1 MKHIIITGTS
11 RGIGGALAQKLIDS
25 NHRLY
30 CISRQ
35 TNQNLI
41 DQDTHMQYFSFDIK
55 ETHKIEALFQNLFAH
70 IKRDPH
76 PEGIYLINNAGMLSP
91 VGPIEHNKAEDILQ
105 HMQVNLIAPMVMI
118 SQFVKRTKHIDTDK
132 RIMNISSAS
141 AKYVLPSQSC
151 YSTSKA
157 GLDSFTKS
165 IKLEQENQQNPVK
178 IAAVYPGVIDTQLQT
193 EIRSVR
199 KEDFPYVDEFIQL
212 KEAGKLQSP
221 EDTAD
226 ALIHFLTHDE
236 FGEQAIVEHLFP
248 IYE

>member
-11 RGIGGALAQKLIDS
+11 KGIGEALAQKLIHS

-35 TNQNLI
+35 PNQSLV
-41 DQDTHMQYFSFDIK
+41 DQDTHLQYYSFDLR
-55 ETHKIEALFQNLFAH
+55 ETHKIEALFQDLFEH
-70 IKRDPH
+70 IKHDPQ
-76 PEGIYLINNAGMLSP
+76 PEGIYLINNAGVLSP
-91 VGPIEHNKAEDILQ
+91 VAPIEHNKAEDIVQ
-105 HMQVNLIAPMVMI
+105 HMQVNLIAPMVI
-118 SQFVKRTKHIDTDK
+118 TSQFMKHTKHIETDK

-141 AKYVLPSQSC
+141 AKYLLPSQSC

-165 IKLEQENQQNPVK
+165 INLEQANQQNPVK
-178 IAAVYPGVIDTQLQT
+178 IASVYPGMIDTQLQT

-212 KEAGKLQSP
+212 QKAGKLQSA
-221 EDTAD
+221 EKTAD
-226 ALIHFLTHDE
+226 ALIHFLNQDD
-236 FGEQAIVEHLFP
+236 FGEQAVVEHLIP
-248 IYE
+248 ISG

>member
-11 RGIGGALAQKLIDS
+11 RGIGEALAQKLIDS

-30 CISRQ
+30 CISRRP
-35 TNQNLI
+35 NQNLI
-41 DQDTHMQYFSFDIK
+41 DQDNHMQYYSFDLI
-55 ETHKIEALFQNLFAH
+55 ETHKIEAFFQNLFAH

-76 PEGIYLINNAGMLSP
+76 PEGIYLINNAGVLSP
-91 VGPIEHNKAEDILQ
+91 VAPIEHNKAEDIAR
-105 HMQVNLIAPMVMI
+105 HMQINLIAPMVMT
-118 SQFVKRTKHIDTDK
+118 SHFVQHTKHIETDK

-141 AKYVLPSQSC
+141 AKYLMPSQSC

-165 IKLEQENQQNPVK
+165 INLEQENHRNPVK
-178 IAAVYPGVIDTQLQT
+178 IAAVYPGVVDTRLQT

-212 KEAGKLQSP
+212 EKAGKLQSP
-221 EDTAD
+221 EETAD
-226 ALIHFLTHDE
+226 ALLHFLNQDD
-236 FGEQAIVEHLFP
+236 FGKQAVVEHLIP
-248 IYE
+248 VSG

>member
-1 MKHIIITGTS
+1 MKHIIITGAS
-11 RGIGGALAQKLIDS
+11 KGIGEALGKKLIHS

-30 CISRQ
+30 CMSRRA
-35 TNQNLI
+35 NQSLI
-41 DQDTHMQYFSFDIK
+41 NQDPQLRYYSFDLR
-55 ETHKIEALFQNLFAH
+55 ENHKIEALFQDLFADINH
-70 IKRDPH
+70 DPH
-76 PEGIYLINNAGMLSP
+76 PEGIYLINNAGVLSP
-91 VGPIEHNKAEDILQ
+91 VGPIEHNKAEDMVQ
-105 HMQVNLIAPMVMI
+105 HMQVNLMAPMVMT
-118 SQFVKRTKHIDTDK
+118 SQFVKHTKLIDTDK

-212 KEAGKLQSP
+212 KKTGKLQSP
-221 EDTAD
+221 EETAD
-226 ALIHFLTHDE
+226 ALIQFLTHDE